1 MFCCMFLTSRSKE
14 EEELEKYLD
23 EETVRSM
30 ERQRK
35 QRQEM
40 EESKLLRE
48 RNKTSLIQVRRD
60 TC

>member
-1 MFCCMFLTSRSKE
+1 MTSRSKE

-23 EETVRSM
+23 EETVRAM

-40 EESKLLRE
+40 EESRLLRE
-48 RNKTSLIQVRRD
+48 RNKTSLIQVRPPPLAYV
-60 TC
+60 